1 LQARKGSGERVEYR
15 LRRLTVAYDL
25 IVKNG
30 RVIDGSGEPG
40 FYADVAVKDGKIAG
54 IGKFNESATRV
65 IDADG
70 RVVSPGWIDNHTHY
84 DAQAV
89 FDPICYNSA
98 RNGHTTAIVG
108 NCGLSIAPAREDDP
122 DFVRRM
128 FSGAERV
135 PIDVLRTG
143 VDVSWGPVSGYM
155 SALMQNRGI
164 NVGMLIGHSA
174 VRHYVMGDDYDRE
187 SAPEELEA
195 MKQVVRDGMLAG
207 ALGVS
212 FTTHRNSMVL
222 GGEKSV
228 PGAMASHGERMAL
241 AETLGDLGVGT
252 IQKASPVGIGMERLY
267 ESLDFAIDASGR
279 SGRPCSYN
287 FILQREEDV
296 EQQWRILLQK
306 SEEAYHNGY
315 RIYPMCLSTHRE
327 GQHFTF
333 GLTDRVFS
341 GSAINDLFGGL
352 PTWSAVL
359 SESQEKRFAAFSDA
373 DTRTNLRQ
381 EAASTP
387 WNMVKVW
394 VTQLQTNRGSSG
406 KSIAQIANEQGKAPV
421 DSFLDLVTDENL
433 DTIFTLMQTST
444 DAAGVEE
451 IMNSPCTTIGVS
463 DGGAGLLNERFT
475 YPATLLGYYVRE
487 RQALSLEKAVY
498 KLTSQSASVFSIT
511 DRGLLHPGLAAD
523 ITIFD
528 PDTIAPLPTEAAY
541 DLPGGHLQVKQGS
554 AGIDYVIVN
563 GESLV
568 EGGEHTEALPGTVL
582 KNALC
587 H

>member
-1 LQARKGSGERVEYR
+1 
-15 LRRLTVAYDL
+15 VAYDL

-40 FYADVAVKDGKIAG
+40 FYGDVAVKDGRIAG

-84 DAQAV
+84 DAQAI
-89 FDPICYNSA
+89 FDPLCYNSA

-128 FSGAERV
+128 FSGAEKV
-135 PIDVLRTG
+135 PIDVLRGG
-143 VDVSWGPVSGYM
+143 VDVSWGSVSGYI
-155 SALMQNRGI
+155 SALSQNRGI

-187 SAPEELEA
+187 STPEELEA
-195 MKQVVRDGMLAG
+195 MKQVIRDGMQAG
-207 ALGVS
+207 ALGAS
-212 FTTHRNSMVL
+212 FTTHRNSVIL
-222 GGEKSV
+222 GEDGKVSEKSV
-228 PGAMASHGERMAL
+228 PGAWATHGERMAL
-241 AETLGDLGVGT
+241 AEVLGDLGVGT

-267 ESLDFAIDASGR
+267 ESLDFAVDASGR
-279 SGRPCSYN
+279 TGRPVSYN
-287 FILQREEDV
+287 FILQRAEDV
-296 EQQWRILLQK
+296 EQEWRVLLQK
-306 SEEAYHNGY
+306 SEDAYRNGY
-315 RIYPMCLSTHRE
+315 RVYPMCLSTHRE

-333 GLTDRVFS
+333 GLTNRVWS
-341 GSAINDLFGGL
+341 GTGIYDLFDGL

-359 SESQEKRFAAFSDA
+359 SESQEKRLAAFRDP

-387 WNMVKVW
+387 WDQIKVW
-394 VTQLQTNRGSSG
+394 VTQLETNRGLSG
-406 KSIAQIANEQGKAPV
+406 KTIAQIANEQGKDPV

-451 IMNSPCTTIGVS
+451 IIDSPCTTIGVS

-487 RQALSLEKAVY
+487 RQAMSLEKAVH
-498 KLTSQSASVFSIT
+498 KLTFQSASVFSIT
-511 DRGLLHPGLAAD
+511 DRGLLRPGLAAD

-528 PDTIAPLPTEAAY
+528 PDTIAPLQTEAAY
-541 DLPGGHLQVKQGS
+541 DLPGGHLQVKQSS

-563 GESLV
+563 GETLV
-568 EGGEHTEALPGTVL
+568 EGGEHTGALPGTVL